1 MRRVSKRLQHSLLE
15 SVLALLVH
23 AGLKDEEIWRAA
35 ESSLARLRRKRA
47 LKKEDPHLQSG
58 DLPADLMRIWHCDVR
73 YLDADSAKPKPL
85 HPTEGRNSIR
95 AAISRLNHKAKVDDV
110 VAFLVAS
117 KLIRRLPDGR
127 YLPTGDA
134 GMISQADAF
143 VTEHLIKSVSRLIH
157 TIRRNSLLQPG
168 QEPLIERFAY
178 VSDLDKNEVEAF
190 CKFTKTHGNSYLQV
204 VDDWMEQRKVGV
216 KRKGRVS
223 RNAGVMAGVQVIAY
237 VEEEDAG
244 IRRKSLG
251 RSSKERGCEG
261 VTAP

>member
-23 AGLKDEEIWRAA
+23 AGLKDEEIWCAA
-35 ESSLARLRRKRA
+35 ESSLARLRRKRG
-47 LKKEDPHLQSG
+47 LKKGDPHLQSG

-73 YLDADSAKPKPL
+73 YLDEYSAKPKPL
-85 HPTEGRNSIR
+85 HLTKGKNSIR
-95 AAISRLNHKAKVDDV
+95 AAISRLNPNAKVDDV

-127 YLPTGDA
+127 YLPTSDA
-134 GMISQADAF
+134 GMISQADQF

-157 TIRRNSLLQPG
+157 TIKRNSLLQPG
-168 QEPLIERFAY
+168 RQPLIERFAY

-190 CKFTKTHGNSYLQV
+190 CEFTKTHGHSYLQV

-223 RNAGVMAGVQVIAY
+223 RGPGVVAGVQVIAY
-237 VEEEDAG
+237 VGDEDVG
-244 IRRKSLG
+244 IRRRSLG
-251 RSSKERGCEG
+251 RSSQERGCER
-261 VTAP
+261 VTSP